1 MDIEGLG
8 EETVELL
15 YSNGLVRNV
24 ADLYDL
30 KPEQLASL
38 ERMGTRSASNIMA
51 GLTASLSAPWHR
63 KLFALGIRHV
73 GETVARTLASG
84 FPDIDS
90 LMKATDEEL
99 SELPEIGPRISA
111 SVREYF
117 SDSENMEIIRRLRT
131 AGMTFEGPG
140 KKVAASG
147 PLAGKS
153 IVVSGTFAGFSREGI
168 KAAIEAAGGRAA
180 TTVSGN
186 TSFIVAGNDMG
197 PAKRAKAMKLGV
209 PVITE
214 EEFLK
219 MIQE

>member
-1 MDIEGLG
+1 LG

-15 YSNGLVRNV
+15 YSNGLIRNV

-30 KPEQLASL
+30 KHEHLASL
-38 ERMGTRSASNIMA
+38 ERLGNKSASNIMT
-51 GLTASLSAPWHR
+51 GLSSSLSKPWHR

-73 GETVARTLASG
+73 GETVAKTLAAG

-90 LMKATDEEL
+90 LIAATEEQL

-117 SDSENMEIIRRLRT
+117 SDSENMEIIRRLRA
-131 AGMTFEGPG
+131 AGMSFEGPAQQS
-140 KKVAASG
+140 VAGG
-147 PLAGKS
+147 PLAGKN

-168 KAAIEAAGGRAA
+168 KAAIEAAGGRA
-180 TTVSGN
+180 TGSVSGS

-197 PAKRAKAMKLGV
+197 PSKRAKAMEMGIPIL
-209 PVITE
+209 TE
-214 EEFLK
+214 EEFIKLIK
-219 MIQE
+219 E